1 MIESQEDCAFV
12 NLHNHLAELSDEQL
26 GKNATEVRMTINLL
40 ADCIL
45 GNMLR
50 RKEHYS
56 LS

>member
-1 MIESQEDCAFV
+1 
-12 NLHNHLAELSDEQL
+12 LSDEQL